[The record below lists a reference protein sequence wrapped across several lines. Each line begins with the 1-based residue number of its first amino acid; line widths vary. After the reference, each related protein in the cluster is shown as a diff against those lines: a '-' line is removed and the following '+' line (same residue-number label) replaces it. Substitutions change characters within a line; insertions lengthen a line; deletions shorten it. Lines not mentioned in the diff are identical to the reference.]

1 MHRSERLLPWEA
13 RAATRVC
20 GKYSWKWNTG
30 DDDAIYRV
38 PTRRRANKKPIIQK
52 GSNRR
57 VKKLREKN
65 ANERDPE
72 FSNSYIYD
80 LIRDVCNGARYTIA
94 CSLKWSFPGLI
105 GKTMRHDNNKKCIIT
120 DNSLSF
126 EFGIFFNRPTL
137 PPIVPPIIVRNTRPD
152 VIIVRISQ
160 SYYK

>member
-94 CSLKWSFPGLI
+94 CSIKWFFPGSI
-105 GKTMRHDNNKKCIIT
+105 GKTTRHGVIT
-120 DNSLSF
+120 RSA
-126 EFGIFFNRPTL
+126 
-137 PPIVPPIIVRNTRPD
+137 
-152 VIIVRISQ
+152 
-160 SYYK
+160 